1 MKSVS
6 ALILFLIIVCF
17 TTSFS
22 QEITSNNIDSIPS
35 AENYVI
41 YNSDGSQ
48 LYPMTT
54 ERKEKLISYSKFKN
68 IWRFIDFFLGIIIL
82 GLILFTSLSAKLR
95 TWAQM
100 AKKKFFI
107 VWLFLIFLLLT
118 DYLFNL
124 PFNIYRNFIVET
136 NYGFMNQTIWEWLGE
151 DLLSLLV
158 TAIFGIIPLWF
169 LYLTIERLK
178 KWWLWFA
185 GGAIPFII
193 LSIVIAPVFI
203 SPLFNDFTELKD
215 KQLESEILTLASK
228 AGIDGSDVF
237 QVNASK
243 QSSKINAYV
252 TGLFNT
258 KRIVLYDTMIDNFS
272 YDEIKFVM
280 GHEMGHYVLHH
291 IWKTIP
297 LIIFL
302 LIFVLWAT
310 NKTIHTVINRFKKRF
325 KFDKLS
331 DIASLPLILIYIS
344 FISFFTNPVINTL
357 SRYHEHEAD
366 TYGMEISEV
375 DGETAAIAFDKLSV
389 FNLSDPD
396 PHPVIEFWFY
406 SHPSLNKRMEF
417 VRSYR

>member
-1 MKSVS
+1 MKSVPVLIIF
-6 ALILFLIIVCF
+6 LILICF
-17 TTSFS
+17 TVSFS
-22 QEITSNNIDSIPS
+22 QEALPNNIDSIS
-35 AENYVI
+35 SVESNII

-48 LYPMTT
+48 LYPMTS

-68 IWRFIDFFLGIIIL
+68 SWRFIAFFLNIFIL
-82 GLILFTSLSAKLR
+82 GIILFTSLSAKLR
-95 TWAQM
+95 TWAQI

-136 NYGFMNQTIWEWLGE
+136 NYGFMNQSVWGWLGE

-158 TAIFGIIPLWF
+158 TAIFGIIPFWF

-203 SPLFNDFTELKD
+203 SPLFNDFNELED

-228 AGIDGSDVF
+228 AGIEGSNVF

-291 IWKTIP
+291 IWKTVP
-297 LIIFL
+297 LIIL
-302 LIFVLWAT
+302 MLIFVLWFT
-310 NKTIHTVINRFKKRF
+310 NKTIHAVINKFKKRF
-325 KFDKLS
+325 KFEKLS
-331 DIASLPLILIYIS
+331 DIASMPLILIYIS
-344 FISFFTNPVINTL
+344 VISFFTNPVINTL
-357 SRYHEHEAD
+357 SRHHEHEAD

-406 SHPSLNKRMEF
+406 SHPSLTKRMEF
-417 VRSYR
+417 VRSYK